1 MTKVHVDG
9 HRATV
14 YSGTFAKGSSR
25 ETATENVNFHT
36 IFFDKDNLEKTKEL
50 GLQKFSNSTVRKI
63 VLWSLPQVC
72 QLYLVNECERVE
84 CPFLHLCPGMV
95 RGFLYNCAFSHCL
108 VDTHNKGIIKRYD
121 LLPSPLMSLDF
132 VCRNILV
139 LNEPKLTSKYQL
151 SGDNGT
157 AIHASNAL
165 TTATVPEVTSV
176 SSLSLNTGCHMKDD
190 QSNGA
195 AETVSSIISTTCQP
209 KQTEF
214 VSGVKSEMKTGKRKK
229 KRNRKRMK
237 IHVGQVKATGPRPN
251 CNSTH
256 PVNNLASHSVLSG
269 STDTPQFLN
278 IEERDNLSDASSNEN
293 NDTSSNSMKGNQS
306 LAERKQR
313 DSHLSVVRF
322 NFEDIRGN
330 ENLNKNSENL
340 QENRSNT
347 SSGNRAWAK
356 GAGYHCAD
364 KETVS
369 SDPFETVTKAAY
381 NSPTQSA
388 SPPENISETFDE
400 KLPRP
405 SSQTQVSELL
415 SLSKATPSQTQM
427 CKVAPSEIK
436 VSKSAISQIQVPKSV
451 SLQSQPPGSATQST
465 GDSKSAHRVPK
476 PAINLQTQVSTYVP
490 LKSEVSRSKSPQAQV
505 SKSETLRTQ
514 VSKSAIPQA
523 QMTTSAPPQTQ
534 VSKPGTP
541 QNQAS
546 SESAPPEIQV
556 STSAFLQ
563 T

>member
-1 MTKVHVDG
+1 MTITYLGHFVSNMEEGTLLEKVFNKICDSGGFVELSELLKHPLPLASIATKLQAQTWLESQGGRFILIQDHNREVTGVRVDLKKKICQQ
-9 HRATV
+9 
-14 YSGTFAKGSSR
+14 YLDKGCSR
-25 ETATENVNFHT
+25 RTQRKYLFWHICKRFIEGNCNGKCNLSHNFL
-36 IFFDKDNLEKTKEL
+36 DKDNIEKTKKLE
-50 GLQKFSNSTVRKI
+50 LQKFSNSTVRKI
-63 VLWSLPQVC
+63 VLCSLPQVC

-84 CPFLHLCPGMV
+84 CSFLHLCPGMV
-95 RGFLYNCAFSHCL
+95 REFLCNCAFSHCL

-132 VCRNILV
+132 VCCNILV

-151 SGDNGT
+151 SGDKGI

-176 SSLSLNTGCHMKDD
+176 SSPSLNTGCHMKDD

-214 VSGVKSEMKTGKRKK
+214 VSGVKSEIKTGKRKK

-237 IHVGQVKATGPRPN
+237 SHVGQVKATGPRPN

-256 PVNNLASHSVLSG
+256 PVNNLASHSALSG

-278 IEERDNLSDASSNEN
+278 IEERDNLSDACSNEN

-330 ENLNKNSENL
+330 ENLNKNNENL
-340 QENRSNT
+340 QENSSNT
-347 SSGNRAWAK
+347 SSGNRAWTI

-369 SDPFETVTKAAY
+369 SDPFETVTKAVY
-381 NSPTQSA
+381 NSPTQST

-405 SSQTQVSELL
+405 SSQTQVSEVLR
-415 SLSKATPSQTQM
+415 LSKATPLQTQM

-436 VSKSAISQIQVPKSV
+436 VSESALSQIQVPKSV
-451 SLQSQPPGSATQST
+451 SL
-465 GDSKSAHRVPK
+465 
-476 PAINLQTQVSTYVP
+476 
-490 LKSEVSRSKSPQAQV
+490 
-505 SKSETLRTQ
+505 
-514 VSKSAIPQA
+514 
-523 QMTTSAPPQTQ
+523 
-534 VSKPGTP
+534 
-541 QNQAS
+541 
-546 SESAPPEIQV
+546 
-556 STSAFLQ
+556 
-563 T
+563 